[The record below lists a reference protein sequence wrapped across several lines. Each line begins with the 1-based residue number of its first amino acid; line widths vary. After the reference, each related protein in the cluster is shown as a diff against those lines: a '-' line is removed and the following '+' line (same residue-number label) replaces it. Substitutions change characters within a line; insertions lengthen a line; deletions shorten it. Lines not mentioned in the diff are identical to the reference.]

1 MTTIKRAD
9 MPKIKREIVEW
20 IVMIAVFLGLYLTGM
35 HTQVI
40 GMVQRVVLAPGLIK
54 PEILSEEDQLNVSY
68 DFKLI
73 DAQGETVSFESFKGK
88 TVFLNLWATWC
99 PPCIAEMPDINDL
112 YGKMDHDE
120 VVFVMISRDDDF
132 QKALRFTNK
141 KGYDFP
147 VYAAGSRLPQVFQTN
162 SIPTTFIISPEG
174 KMVAKRKGMAKYD
187 SEEFRNFLEGLNK
200 KKWLIRPT
208 SQYIHFV
215 YIDI

>member
-1 MTTIKRAD
+1 VTTTKRTD
-9 MPKIKREIVEW
+9 MPKIKREIIEW

-40 GMVQRVVLAPGLIK
+40 GMIQRVVLAPGLIK

-68 DFKLI
+68 DFNLL
-73 DAQGETVSFESFKGK
+73 DAQGETVSFTNFKGK

-112 YGKMDHDE
+112 YGKVDLNE
-120 VVFVMISRDDDF
+120 VAFVMISRDDDY
-132 QKALRFTNK
+132 QKALSFANK

-147 VYAAGSRLPQVFQTN
+147 VYAAASRLPQVFQTN

-174 KMVAKRKGMAKYD
+174 KLVAKRKGMAKYD
-187 SEEFRNFLEGLNK
+187 SEEFRNFLIGLNK
-200 KKWLIRPT
+200 K
-208 SQYIHFV
+208 SGV
-215 YIDI
+215 

>member
-1 MTTIKRAD
+1 
-9 MPKIKREIVEW
+9 MPKIKREIIEW

-40 GMVQRVVLAPGLIK
+40 GMIQRVVLAPGLIK

-68 DFKLI
+68 DFNLL
-73 DAQGETVSFESFKGK
+73 DAQGETVSFTNFKGK

-112 YGKMDHDE
+112 YGKVDLNE
-120 VVFVMISRDDDF
+120 VAFVMISRDDDY
-132 QKALRFTNK
+132 QKALSFANK

-147 VYAAGSRLPQVFQTN
+147 VYAAASRLPQVFQTN

-174 KMVAKRKGMAKYD
+174 KLVAKRKGMAKYD
-187 SEEFRNFLEGLNK
+187 SEEFRNFLIGLNK
-200 KKWLIRPT
+200 K
-208 SQYIHFV
+208 SGV
-215 YIDI
+215 

>member
-1 MTTIKRAD
+1 
-9 MPKIKREIVEW
+9 MPKIKREIIEW

-40 GMVQRVVLAPGLIK
+40 GMIQRVVLAPGPIK

-68 DFKLI
+68 DFNLL
-73 DAQGETVSFESFKGK
+73 DAQGETVSFTNFKGK

-112 YGKMDHDE
+112 YGKVDLNE
-120 VVFVMISRDDDF
+120 VAFVMISRDDDY
-132 QKALRFTNK
+132 QKALSFANK

-147 VYAAGSRLPQVFQTN
+147 VYAAASRLPQVFQTN

-174 KMVAKRKGMAKYD
+174 KLVAKRKGMAKYD
-187 SEEFRNFLEGLNK
+187 SEEFRNFLIGLNK
-200 KKWLIRPT
+200 K
-208 SQYIHFV
+208 SGV
-215 YIDI
+215 